1 MTSSAVLERGLEAFA
16 EQRWTDA
23 YEALTEADEKV
34 GLEADDL
41 ERLATSAILLGR
53 SDGIDTATRAHEA
66 FLEEGD
72 EAAAARAAVWIG
84 MHLMDMG
91 EAARS
96 AGWLARAG
104 RIVASGGGAESV
116 GGLLLI
122 PQALGALY
130 GGDPSSAQHG
140 FDEALTIGERFHDR
154 DTIALARL
162 GLGQA
167 MIMFGDVESGFA
179 LFDEVM
185 VAVTAGEISPVPSG
199 IAYCEVIGLCQL
211 AYDFRRAREW
221 TIALDHWCGA
231 QPDMVEFSGQCQVH
245 RAELYRLHGAWQ
257 DALAAA
263 RAGLVQARRGDR
275 DAFWGAW
282 YQQGEVQR
290 LRGEADAA
298 EESYR
303 HASETGFPPQPGLAL
318 LRLAQGRAR
327 LAQSLI
333 REAAAAADPAT
344 RRRMLPALVE
354 IELAMHDV
362 AEARRAADELGA
374 MTPSAAMPSAAMPML
389 QAFADRSE
397 GAVLLEEGDAG
408 NALSRLRS
416 AWVLW
421 QELDAPYEAACCRV
435 LTARAWR
442 ALGDEDSAS
451 MELEAARAA
460 FAELGAAPDLARVD
474 ALARSIT
481 NAAFGPLTA
490 REVEVVRL
498 VAAGKTNRV
507 IANEL
512 YLSEKTVA
520 HHLGNVFAKLGLAS
534 RAAATAYAYEHGLV

>member
-1 MTSSAVLERGLEAFA
+1 MTSSALERGLVAFA
-16 EQRWTDA
+16 EQRWSDA
-23 YEALTEADEKV
+23 FDALTEADAEV
-34 GLEADDL
+34 GLDGEDL
-41 ERLATSAILLGR
+41 ARLATAAILLGR
-53 SDGIDTATRAHEA
+53 ETGIDTATRAHEA
-66 FLEEGD
+66 FLEAGD
-72 EAAAARAAVWIG
+72 DAAAARAAVWIG
-84 MHLMDMG
+84 LHLMDAG
-91 EAARS
+91 EDARS
-96 AGWLARAG
+96 AGWLARAR
-104 RIVASGGGAESV
+104 RIVESNVSAESV

-122 PQALGALY
+122 PQGARELY
-130 GGDPSSAQHG
+130 GSDPASALRA
-140 FDEALTIGERFHDR
+140 FDEALTIGERFQDS

-162 GLGQA
+162 GLGQVK
-167 MIMFGDVESGFA
+167 ISLGEVQEGVA

-199 IAYCEVIGLCQL
+199 IAFCEVIDFCRL

-231 QPDMVEFSGQCQVH
+231 QPDMVAFSGVCQTH

-263 RAGLVQARRGDR
+263 QAALVRAGRGDR

-282 YQQGEVQR
+282 YQRGEVQR

-303 HASETGFPPQPGLAL
+303 RAGETGFPPEPGLAL
-318 LRLAQGRAR
+318 LRLAQGKAR

-333 REAAAAADPAT
+333 REAAAQADPAA

-362 AEARRAADELGA
+362 VAARQAADELVA
-374 MTPSAAMPSAAMPML
+374 MIPSAGMPML
-389 QAFADRSE
+389 QAFAGVAE
-397 GAVLLEEGDAG
+397 GAVLLEEGDARG
-408 NALSRLRS
+408 ALARLRS
-416 AWVLW
+416 AWVFW

-435 LTARAWR
+435 LIARAWR
-442 ALGDEDSAS
+442 ALGDEDPAS

-460 FAELGAAPDLARVD
+460 FAELGAVPDVARVD
-474 ALARSIT
+474 ALAGSIRA
-481 NAAFGPLTA
+481 AAFGPLTA
-490 REVEVVRL
+490 REVDVVRL
-498 VAAGKTNRV
+498 VAAGMTNRA
-507 IANEL
+507 IAGEL